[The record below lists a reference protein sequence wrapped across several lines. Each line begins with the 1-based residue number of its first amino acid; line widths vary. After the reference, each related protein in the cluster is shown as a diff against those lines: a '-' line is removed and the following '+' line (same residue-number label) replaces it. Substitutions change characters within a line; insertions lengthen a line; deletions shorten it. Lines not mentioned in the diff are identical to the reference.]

1 MEEFQDIWL
10 KVLDKATRSRLD
22 RLEGLVGRLA
32 EGGGYHYGSIICSTM
47 IEYLSKK
54 DLDTEKKMRCVYG
67 MSSVLRGRS
76 TAFDRRASRFMRGL
90 TSELERHVDT
100 IAHAF
105 KSIARQGQGDKL
117 TRILRLWRAERVLG
131 ACVLDTLGASLQAT
145 DKGFDHAVKT
155 PDADDTYQVESSQ
168 KSIFEERMAR
178 MQQSSAR
185 VEYMKSIDME

>member
-1 MEEFQDIWL
+1 MDEFQNIWL

-22 RLEGLVGRLA
+22 RLEDLVGRLA

-54 DLDTEKKMRCVYG
+54 ELNTEKKMRCVYG

-76 TAFDRRASRFMRGL
+76 TTFDRRSSRFMRGL
-90 TSELERHVDT
+90 MSELERHVDT
-100 IAHAF
+100 IADAF
-105 KSIARQGQGDKL
+105 KSIAHQGQGDKVN
-117 TRILRLWRAERVLG
+117 RILRLWRAERVLG
-131 ACVLDTLGASLQAT
+131 VGVLDTLGASLHTT

-155 PDADDTYQVESSQ
+155 PDVDDTDQVQ